1 MGNNQGNPPAVA
13 GEQDFS
19 QPKTGIALSDG
30 RLATVAD
37 FKGRHIRNARR
48 MQLEAGYDFLFAL
61 IAQVTTINGVGIVP
75 EDLDEM
81 AGKDVVRLQAAV
93 EGN

>member
-1 MGNNQGNPPAVA
+1 MHKNQDPKPAAA
-13 GEQDFS
+13 GEQELN
-19 QPKTGIALSDG
+19 QPKTGIPLSDG

-37 FKGRHIRNARR
+37 FKGKHIRNARR

-61 IAQVTTINGVGIVP
+61 IAQVTTINGAGIVP

-81 AGKDVVRLQAAV
+81 PGKDVVRLQAAV